1 MAVGKKKKKPRQQEL
16 WVETTALPQVAG
28 HPFFTKLNAFL
39 EKHNF
44 DAFVENLCAPFYAGN
59 VGRPGLAPGVYFRML
74 LIGYFEGIGSD
85 RGIAWRVED
94 SLALRDFLG
103 FALTEHTPDHST
115 LSAARHR
122 IDLETHQE
130 VFRFTLSALAQ
141 EGLLRGGALGI
152 DTTTLEANA
161 AMRSIVRRD
170 TGEDYHEFLK
180 GLAKESGIE
189 SPTRADCIKVD
200 KERKKGGKGK
210 ASNDDWKHPHD
221 PDARIAKMKDGS
233 THMAHKAEHAV
244 DLETGAL
251 VGITVQAADMDDRQ
265 TLHATLAQVRENL
278 YCAAQNEDARGQM
291 KPLKDIVADKG
302 YHSTATLETLIDEY
316 HLRPCISEPD
326 RGRRK
331 WIGRQDEQALVYANR
346 INLNS
351 ERGKALL
358 KKRGEMVERSFA
370 HCYESGGLRR
380 VHVRGHEAIR
390 KRTFIQAAAFNFG
403 VAMRKIFHAGTPKG
417 YKALQTAL
425 VRIFWRITHS
435 IAPRAII
442 SLRCPITKR
451 MNWTV
456 TCNSWKMGLSTGC

>member
-74 LIGYFEGIGSD
+74 LIGYFEGIASD

-103 FALTEHTPDHST
+103 FALTDHTPDHST
-115 LSAARHR
+115 LSGARRR
-122 IDLETHQE
+122 IDLETHHE
-130 VFRFTLSALAQ
+130 VFRFALSALAQ
-141 EGLLRGGALGI
+141 EGLLRGEALGI

-170 TGEDYHEFLK
+170 TGEGYQEFLT
-180 GLAKESGIE
+180 GLAKASGIE
-189 SPTRADCIKVD
+189 TPTRTDLAKVD

-210 ASNDDWKHPHD
+210 SSNDDWKHPHD
-221 PDARIAKMKDGS
+221 PDSRIAKMKDGS

-244 DLETGAL
+244 DLETGAI
-251 VGITVQAADMDDRQ
+251 VAITVQAADKDDRQ

-278 YCAAQNEDARGQM
+278 YCAAQHDGVLAQM
-291 KPLKDIVADKG
+291 KPLKTIVADKG
-302 YHSTATLETLIDEY
+302 YHSTATLETLTNDH
-316 HLRPCISEPD
+316 HLHPCISEPD

-331 WIGRQDEQALVYANR
+331 WIGREDEQTLVYANR
-346 INLNS
+346 NS
-351 ERGKALL
+351 THSQLGKAYL
-358 KKRGEMVERSFA
+358 KKRGELVERSFA
-370 HCYESGGLRR
+370 HCYGSGGLRR
-380 VHVRGHEAIR
+380 VHVRGHEEIR
-390 KRTFIQAAAFNFG
+390 KRTLIHAAAFNFG
-403 VAMRKIFHAGTPKG
+403 LAMRKIFHAGTPKG

-425 VRIFWRITHS
+425 VRAFLRITRSMATHAKTGLPGS
-435 IAPRAII
+435 NI
-442 SLRCPITKR
+442 KR
-451 MNWTV
+451 GNWGV
-456 TCNSWKMGLSTGC
+456 A